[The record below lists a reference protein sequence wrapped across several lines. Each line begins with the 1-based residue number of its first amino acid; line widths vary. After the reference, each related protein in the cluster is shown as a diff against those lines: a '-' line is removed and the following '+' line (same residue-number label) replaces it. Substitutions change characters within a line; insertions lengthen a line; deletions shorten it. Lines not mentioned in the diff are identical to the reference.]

1 MLTNETIA
9 SIPPTET
16 LMELR
21 RILHVDDDPDI
32 RLLMSA
38 SLREFGY
45 IVVTAGT
52 VAEALQLAKE
62 YKFDL
67 FILDV
72 RLPDGTGIEL
82 CQELRQL
89 QPGVAIAYYSAYA
102 EEEEQKAA
110 LCKCGDTFMKK
121 PVSASTL
128 EQTVIRLLR
137 DKGPR
142 INGTMEPFAA

>member
-1 MLTNETIA
+1 MVTNEAIEA
-9 SIPPTET
+9 IDPSQT
-16 LMELR
+16 LIELR

-38 SLREFGY
+38 SLREFGH

-89 QPGVAIAYYSAYA
+89 QPDVAIAYYSAYA

-121 PVSASTL
+121 PVSASNL
-128 EQTVIRLLR
+128 EKTVTSLLR
-137 DKGPR
+137 DRFPR
-142 INGTMEPFAA
+142 G